1 MTERLTKIS
10 IDATTGIETITE
22 LTDEEMSQVELDRA
36 KALEEFEA
44 EESRRSAQDA
54 LKESAKA
61 KLVAGQP
68 LTAEEAATI
77 VI

>member
-22 LTDEEMSQVELDRA
+22 LTDEEMAQLELDRA
-36 KALEEFEA
+36 KAMEEFEA
-44 EESRRSAQDA
+44 EEAARASLLS
-54 LKESAKA
+54 LKESARS
-61 KLVAGQP
+61 KLVLGQP

>member
-1 MTERLTKIS
+1 MTNRLTKIS
-10 IDATTGIETITE
+10 IDASTGVETITE
-22 LTDEEMSQVELDRA
+22 LTDEEMSQIELDRT
-36 KALEEFEA
+36 KAMEEFEA
-44 EESRRSAQDA
+44 EQAARAAQSI

-61 KLVAGQP
+61 KLIAGQP

>member
-10 IDATTGIETITE
+10 IDASTGIETITE
-22 LTDEEMSQVELDRA
+22 LTDEEMAQIELDRA
-36 KALEEFEA
+36 KALEEFESELA
-44 EESRRSAQDA
+44 ARAAQSI
-54 LKESAKA
+54 LKESARA
-61 KLVAGQP
+61 KLVAGEP

>member
-44 EESRRSAQDA
+44 EQSRRSAQDA

>member
-10 IDATTGIETITE
+10 IDASTGIETITE
-22 LTDEEMSQVELDRA
+22 LTDEEMAQIELDRA

-44 EESRRSAQDA
+44 ELAARAAQSI
-54 LKESAKA
+54 LKESARA
-61 KLVAGQP
+61 KLVAGEP

>member
-22 LTDEEMSQVELDRA
+22 LTDEEMAQVELDRA

-44 EESRRSAQDA
+44 EEAKRTTLST
-54 LKESAKA
+54 LKESARA

>member
-10 IDATTGIETITE
+10 IDASTGIETITE
-22 LTDEEMSQVELDRA
+22 LTDEEMAQVELDRA

-44 EESRRSAQDA
+44 EQSRRSAQDA

>member
-10 IDATTGIETITE
+10 IDASTGIETITE
-22 LTDEEMSQVELDRA
+22 LTDEEMAQIELDRA
-36 KALEEFEA
+36 KALEEFGA
-44 EESRRSAQDA
+44 ELAARAAQSI
-54 LKESAKA
+54 LKESARA
-61 KLVAGQP
+61 KLVAGEP